1 MFTAAS
7 IDHVLLSLAAAT
19 PPVTTTVVAGTGGA
33 PSSAKALEYL
43 VVTSLDWSGRVL
55 GVIVILIVAW
65 MTAAW
70 ARRSVYR
77 IILKAH
83 ADITVASFA
92 GNTTRWVIL
101 ILGLIAC
108 LSIFGINIAAVTAVI
123 GAAGLAVGLAM
134 QGSLSNLAAGIMLL
148 ILRPFRVGDG
158 IAVAGQSGRVNDI
171 DLFSTKIDTVDNRRL
186 IVPNAQI
193 FGATIENA
201 SHHPKRRVDVAV
213 RTPFTVAIDHTRETL
228 CAAAVSVPQRLPSE
242 VADAMLSDIA
252 PNGLQWTVRVWVATP
267 DVAHAK
273 ECLVR
278 AVKESLEREGIPI
291 AVTV

>member
-92 GNTTRWVIL
+92 GNHVDEVKVAPCIRGKLAPGPLPTGVDPYMTFL
-101 ILGLIAC
+101 DAC
-108 LSIFGINIAAVTAVI
+108 LPIDDGVVVRN
-123 GAAGLAVGLAM
+123 GLRRQARSGLVRLTET
-134 QGSLSNLAAGIMLL
+134 G
-148 ILRPFRVGDG
+148 RVV
-158 IAVAGQSGRVNDI
+158 AVA
-171 DLFSTKIDTVDNRRL
+171 
-186 IVPNAQI
+186 
-193 FGATIENA
+193 
-201 SHHPKRRVDVAV
+201 VAV
-213 RTPFTVAIDHTRETL
+213 K
-228 CAAAVSVPQRLPSE
+228 CWGVSS
-242 VADAMLSDIA
+242 A
-252 PNGLQWTVRVWVATP
+252 G
-267 DVAHAK
+267 
-273 ECLVR
+273 
-278 AVKESLEREGIPI
+278 
-291 AVTV
+291 

>member
-108 LSIFGINIAAVTAVI
+108 LSIFGINIAAVRRHPVRQYQS
-123 GAAGLAVGLAM
+123 VG
-134 QGSLSNLAAGIMLL
+134 
-148 ILRPFRVGDG
+148 
-158 IAVAGQSGRVNDI
+158 
-171 DLFSTKIDTVDNRRL
+171 
-186 IVPNAQI
+186 
-193 FGATIENA
+193 
-201 SHHPKRRVDVAV
+201 
-213 RTPFTVAIDHTRETL
+213 
-228 CAAAVSVPQRLPSE
+228 
-242 VADAMLSDIA
+242 
-252 PNGLQWTVRVWVATP
+252 
-267 DVAHAK
+267 
-273 ECLVR
+273 
-278 AVKESLEREGIPI
+278 
-291 AVTV
+291 